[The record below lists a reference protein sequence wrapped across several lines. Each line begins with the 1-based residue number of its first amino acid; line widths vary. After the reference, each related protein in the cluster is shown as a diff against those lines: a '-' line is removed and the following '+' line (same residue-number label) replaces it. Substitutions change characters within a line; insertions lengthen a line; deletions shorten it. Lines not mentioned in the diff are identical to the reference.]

1 MVEIPGPR
9 IRTAVAPA
17 LCVAVL
23 LSLSCAGARPERSA
37 DARVEPLEPPFFVDA
52 AAALGLDKYPARR
65 VALVDV
71 DGDGWLDVFVLDAH
85 KKRPALRLLLSRPR
99 TDGGRTLVDFTR
111 SSGLLAPAGR
121 RFPNFVL
128 FGDVD
133 GDGDMDAFLSRYC
146 DFERPK
152 VEKGKI
158 VRDRDGKPIP
168 ALADD
173 GLRCEILLNDG
184 RGVFEALADSGVGEP
199 PATTSAACFVDFDN
213 DGLLDLFVGN
223 WYRAYG
229 VGLEAYPD
237 RLYRGLGGGR
247 FEDVTEKVG
256 MLVSG
261 KPGERDAPRPTYGVT
276 HLDYN
281 NDGWQDLLVCAY
293 GRQWNVL
300 WESKAG
306 KRFEDVARRT
316 HVDGDA
322 DTSGVYPEE
331 VKKFWKK
338 RFGHEREDEKPF
350 RSNGNTFD
358 AACEDFD
365 NDGDVDVFL
374 GEICH
379 WWAGSSSDRSMLLEN
394 LGRAGNYVFERDA
407 TRMERKHPGKRWNEG
422 DLHVGWLDF
431 DNDGLLDLV
440 IASGDYPD
448 GQFLRLFRQGP
459 KGVFTDV
466 TEECGFDWEGCGGV
480 SFGDFD
486 RDGDVDILVGRSFAR
501 LPKEKTEGKT
511 PRAALFLN
519 EVGDRNHWL
528 GVFLRGRGAGGSN
541 SFGIGCRV
549 IVKSGDLVQMRELK
563 GGAGHCG
570 HQNPPEALFG
580 LGRRSKVDWVEVRWA
595 DAAHTVQRFTD
606 VPVDRYIR
614 IREGSGKVETVAFK

>member
-1 MVEIPGPR
+1 
-9 IRTAVAPA
+9 
-17 LCVAVL
+17 
-23 LSLSCAGARPERSA
+23 
-37 DARVEPLEPPFFVDA
+37 
-52 AAALGLDKYPARR
+52 
-65 VALVDV
+65 VDV

-111 SSGLLAPAGR
+111 RSGLLVPAGR

-133 GDGDMDAFLSRYC
+133 GDGDVDAFLSRYC

-158 VRDRDGKPIP
+158 VRDRDGKPVP
-168 ALADD
+168 ALVDD

-199 PATTSAACFVDFDN
+199 PATTSAACFLDFDN

-229 VGLEAYPD
+229 VSLEAYPD

-261 KPGERDAPRPTYGVT
+261 KPGERE
-276 HLDYN
+276 
-281 NDGWQDLLVCAY
+281 
-293 GRQWNVL
+293 NVL

-394 LGRAGNYVFERDA
+394 LGRAGNYVFKRDA
-407 TRMERKHPGKRWNEG
+407 TRMERKHPGKR
-422 DLHVGWLDF
+422 
-431 DNDGLLDLV
+431 
-440 IASGDYPD
+440 
-448 GQFLRLFRQGP
+448 
-459 KGVFTDV
+459 
-466 TEECGFDWEGCGGV
+466 
-480 SFGDFD
+480 
-486 RDGDVDILVGRSFAR
+486 
-501 LPKEKTEGKT
+501 
-511 PRAALFLN
+511 
-519 EVGDRNHWL
+519 
-528 GVFLRGRGAGGSN
+528 
-541 SFGIGCRV
+541 
-549 IVKSGDLVQMRELK
+549 
-563 GGAGHCG
+563 
-570 HQNPPEALFG
+570 
-580 LGRRSKVDWVEVRWA
+580 
-595 DAAHTVQRFTD
+595 
-606 VPVDRYIR
+606 
-614 IREGSGKVETVAFK
+614 